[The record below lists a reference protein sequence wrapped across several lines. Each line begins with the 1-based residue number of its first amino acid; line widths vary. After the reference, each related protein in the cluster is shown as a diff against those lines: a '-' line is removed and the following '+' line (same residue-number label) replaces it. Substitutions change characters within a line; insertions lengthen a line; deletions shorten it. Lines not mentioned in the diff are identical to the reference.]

1 MTEDVC
7 YTYRQYNADILS
19 GKIASCKSIYLACK
33 RFESWMS
40 RTDIYFD
47 EECVQQK
54 IRIISKLRHY
64 TGKHNGKRF
73 MLLPW
78 QQWCIANIFGWKY
91 VSNNSRVTKNVFI
104 MISRKAGKTAF
115 AAAIGILC
123 SLDKDDNGAEVD
135 LVANSRQQAHIAFE
149 HTSKFCE
156 SVDPRKKVFK
166 RYRDTIKVPQTSS
179 TIQILSSDSM
189 GNDGYSPSCFILDEF
204 HAQRDW
210 SLYNVMKSGQGYRS
224 SPLAIVITTAGFL
237 LSGYPCYDMRET
249 CKDILNGNKEDDSQF
264 SAIYELDDDDDWKDE
279 ANWIK
284 CAPSLGETVTYD
296 YLRDQVKMATNNVA
310 QEVGVKTKNF
320 NMFCQS
326 RDVWIKD
333 EYVTK
338 SFIKRFDL
346 DKYKGEEC
354 YIGVDLS
361 AVSDMSAMAVLIPT
375 YEKGNAIP
383 IKWTFKNYIYL
394 PDDVLDTSR
403 NAELYKIWKREK
415 HIHITPGNVID
426 YDHILRD
433 LIKIDN
439 TMDVQMLAYDSFNAT
454 QWAISVTNET
464 RLPLKPFNQGL
475 GNFNRPTKDFERLMK
490 MGSIEIEYNPAV
502 RWCMSNVEL
511 KFDHQDN
518 CKPVKANGD
527 VARKIDPVIAM
538 LQALGAWYECH
549 LKPQP
554 DGTVIIV

>member
-1 MTEDVC
+1 
-7 YTYRQYNADILS
+7 
-19 GKIASCKSIYLACK
+19 
-33 RFESWMS
+33 
-40 RTDIYFD
+40 
-47 EECVQQK
+47 
-54 IRIISKLRHY
+54 
-64 TGKHNGKRF
+64 
-73 MLLPW
+73 
-78 QQWCIANIFGWKY
+78 
-91 VSNNSRVTKNVFI
+91 
-104 MISRKAGKTAF
+104 
-115 AAAIGILC
+115 
-123 SLDKDDNGAEVD
+123 
-135 LVANSRQQAHIAFE
+135 
-149 HTSKFCE
+149 
-156 SVDPRKKVFK
+156 
-166 RYRDTIKVPQTSS
+166 
-179 TIQILSSDSM
+179 
-189 GNDGYSPSCFILDEF
+189 
-204 HAQRDW
+204 
-210 SLYNVMKSGQGYRS
+210 
-224 SPLAIVITTAGFL
+224 
-237 LSGYPCYDMRET
+237 
-249 CKDILNGNKEDDSQF
+249 
-264 SAIYELDDDDDWKDE
+264 
-279 ANWIK
+279 
-284 CAPSLGETVTYD
+284 
-296 YLRDQVKMATNNVA
+296 
-310 QEVGVKTKNF
+310 
-320 NMFCQS
+320 
-326 RDVWIKD
+326 
-333 EYVTK
+333 
-338 SFIKRFDL
+338 
-346 DKYKGEEC
+346 
-354 YIGVDLS
+354 
-361 AVSDMSAMAVLIPT
+361 MSAMAVLIPT

-415 HIHITPGNVID
+415 HIHVTPGNVID

>member
-1 MTEDVC
+1 MTDLC
-7 YTYRQYNADILS
+7 YTYRQYNDDILK
-19 GKIASCKSIYLACK
+19 GKIKSCKSIYLACQ

-40 RTDIYFD
+40 RNDIYFD

-78 QQWCIANIFGWKY
+78 QQWCISNIFGWKY
-91 VSNNSRVTKNVFI
+91 VSTGDRVTKNVFI

-123 SLDKDDNGAEVD
+123 ALDKNDNGAEVD

-156 SVDPRKKVFK
+156 SVDPSKRVF
-166 RYRDTIKVPQTSS
+166 RRFRESIKVPQTSS

-249 CKDILNGNKEDDSQF
+249 CKDILCGNKEDDSQF
-264 SAIYELDDDDDWKDE
+264 SAIYELDEDDNWKDE
-279 ANWIK
+279 SVWIK

-333 EYVTK
+333 EYVTSSFVK
-338 SFIKRFDL
+338 SVDL
-346 DKYKGEEC
+346 EQYRDQEC

-361 AVSDMSAMAVLIPT
+361 SVSDMSAMSVLIPT
-375 YEKGNAIP
+375 YNDTDVIP
-383 IKWTFKNYIYL
+383 VKWTFKNFIYL
-394 PDDVLDTSR
+394 PDDVLDTST
-403 NAELYKIWKREK
+403 NAELYKQWKRNGA
-415 HIHITPGNVID
+415 ITMTNGNVID
-426 YDHILRD
+426 YDYILRD
-433 LIKIDN
+433 LIKIDD
-439 TMDVQMLAYDSFNAT
+439 TLDVQMLAYDSYNAT

-475 GNFNRPTKDFERLMK
+475 GNFNRPTKDFERLIK
-490 MGSIEIEYNPAV
+490 QGKIEIEYNPAV
-502 RWCMSNVEL
+502 RWCISNVEL
-511 KFDHQDN
+511 KVDHQDN

-527 VARKIDPVIAM
+527 KARKIDPVIAM

-554 DGTVIIV
+554 DGTVIVV